1 VATSSPVLRD
11 RLLAF
16 LEGRLA
22 GRELNDEMPLL
33 TSGLLDSLALLDLM
47 AWMEQEVGKAID
59 LDAIENP
66 LTEWNTVR
74 DIVNF
79 VAARYEKVAVGA
91 TEY

>member
-1 VATSSPVLRD
+1 VAITSSALRD

-16 LEGRLA
+16 LAGGLP
-22 GRELNDEMPLL
+22 GRELNDGTPLL
-33 TSGLLDSLALLDLM
+33 TSGLLDSVALIDLVE
-47 AWMEQEVGKAID
+47 WMQQEVGTAID

-79 VAARYEKVAVGA
+79 VAARYDKVA
-91 TEY
+91 

>member
-1 VATSSPVLRD
+1 MAISSSALRD

-16 LEGRLA
+16 LAGGLP
-22 GRELNDEMPLL
+22 GRELNDGTPLL
-33 TSGLLDSLALLDLM
+33 TSGLLDSVALIDLM
-47 AWMEQEVGKAID
+47 AWMEQEIGTAID

-79 VAARYEKVAVGA
+79 VAARYDGVAA
-91 TEY
+91 

>member
-1 VATSSPVLRD
+1 VAITSSALRD

-16 LEGRLA
+16 LAGGLP
-22 GRELNDEMPLL
+22 GRELNDGTPLL
-33 TSGLLDSLALLDLM
+33 TSGLLDSLALIDLVE
-47 AWMEQEVGKAID
+47 WMQQEVGTAID

-79 VAARYEKVAVGA
+79 VAARYDKVA
-91 TEY
+91 